1 MRFYRLKHLKSKTS
15 GLRYRGSGLDV
26 MNNSKKR
33 LLYFIYIIAV
43 TALFIYYLFPS
54 DAVKKHLAFNFNR
67 ANPDFNIK
75 IEFIKPAFPPGLTLY
90 NVSLY
95 HLNDLLFDVKQI
107 KIIPD
112 LLSLFSTKMTF
123 SFKGKTYEG
132 ILEGNGAL
140 IKKSGIKNPG
150 IKNIDGRKIILKTK
164 LYGINIKNISALQRL
179 AGREITGIL
188 DGSFSFDNRKS
199 TGILRA
205 DINISDCEVELLLP
219 VFDLKRVAFT
229 DIKTKAVINNKKIQ
243 INECII
249 KGSQADGRISGSVN
263 LKNPPGQ
270 SVLNLTG
277 TIKPHNL
284 LIENLQKSFPV
295 KSLLKSGEDGL
306 SVRLSGTIDQPGFS
320 LK

>member
-54 DAVKKHLAFNFNR
+54 DAVKKHLASNFNR

-95 HLNDLLFDVKQI
+95 HLNDLLFNVKQV

-150 IKNIDGRKIILKTK
+150 IKNMDGHKIVVKTK
-164 LYGINIKNISALQRL
+164 LYGINIKNISTIQRV

-188 DGSFSFDNRKS
+188 DGSFSFNNRES
-199 TGILRA
+199 TGTLRA
-205 DINISDCEVELLLP
+205 DINMSDCEVELLLP
-219 VFDLKRVAFT
+219 VFNLKRVAFT
-229 DIKTKAVINNKKIQ
+229 DIKTKAVINNNKIQ

-249 KGSQADGRISGSVN
+249 KGNQADGRISGSVN
-263 LKNPPGQ
+263 LKNPFGQ

-277 TIKPHNL
+277 TIKPHHL

-295 KSLLKSGEDGL
+295 KSLLKTGKGGL
-306 SVRLSGTIDQPGFS
+306 PVRLSGTIDQPGFS